1 MRLIAFY
8 DEPKMFYIVTELM
21 TGGELFDQI
30 VQKVRRFRTLYAPAR
45 CTLPH
50 GARFG
55 SCPVLCCGGHVPV
68 SRAVLAQT
76 HYSEQEAQSIVR
88 TLARALAYCHAKGIV
103 HRDLKVC
110 RVRAQ

>member
-1 MRLIAFY
+1 M
-8 DEPKMFYIVTELM
+8 
-21 TGGELFDQI
+21 
-30 VQKVRRFRTLYAPAR
+30 
-45 CTLPH
+45 
-50 GARFG
+50 
-55 SCPVLCCGGHVPV
+55 PV